1 MGSKCNNGIYL
12 FDKSFAN
19 SVHDNTV
26 GSFNES
32 GLRVSSDSTENHIY
46 SNQIAA
52 NMVTESKDKNHDHV
66 TMIEDRIT
74 KDNHVNKD
82 LTINANKFRDNARG
96 SHDKLGS
103 YKYAAIEPS
112 R

>member
-1 MGSKCNNGIYL
+1 MTTPLAHLMNQVCELAVIQLKI
-12 FDKSFAN
+12 
-19 SVHDNTV
+19 
-26 GSFNES
+26 
-32 GLRVSSDSTENHIY
+32 IY
-46 SNQIAA
+46 SNQTAA

-82 LTINANKFRDNARG
+82 LTTNANKFRDNARG

-103 YKYAAIEPS
+103 YKYVAIEPS